1 MLKIAGSLF
10 LGIALFALLL
20 FLSRD
25 AMPDSGMYSFKRI
38 NEKLISATMRNPND
52 KVDYQIF
59 LLSQRMKEID
69 FIYHSTTRHLL
80 LSTSMRYS
88 STAGTLTQMLI
99 AGNHS
104 GKKKQ
109 VIEIFDRDEIK
120 LKKLEMEYKW
130 FEKKFIAD
138 ASYSLE
144 QYKNLLK
151 Q

>member
-1 MLKIAGSLF
+1 MLKIIASLF
-10 LGIALFALLL
+10 LGIAFFAILL
-20 FLSRD
+20 FLSHN
-25 AMPDSGMYSFKRI
+25 AMPNSGMYSFKRI
-38 NEKLISATMRNPND
+38 NEKIMSATKRNPDD
-52 KVDYQIF
+52 KIDYQIS
-59 LLSQRMKEID
+59 LLSERMKEID
-69 FIYHSTTRHLL
+69 FIYHSKSRHLL

-99 AGNHS
+99 AGNNS
-104 GKKKQ
+104 DKKKL
-109 VIEIFDRDEIK
+109 VMEIFDRDEIK
-120 LKKLEMEYKW
+120 LKRLEMGYKW